1 MGSDALYKV
10 WYHDDAACSS
20 VVRSGGAYESELTG
34 YGGNDVVLDFLV
46 KSGLWGVMVSMEPDG
61 LRKENGKPWR
71 ALNGVEVLREL
82 AHVERIAHCGKI
94 VRDVRLMMIAG
105 FNAAIVAAA
114 HGRGRG
120 VVDPETLSNHL
131 GRISPRS
138 AWKTFLE
145 HVGCLRRKRWIRGKT
160 YVGDA
165 HEVIVPYGRQY
176 ERLGR
181 VGEKYGYKLVLLLN
195 AEPGRERVVGYI
207 LAPLQRSERTLLRI
221 LLRGLE
227 ERFGRVG
234 DWMATLILDRG
245 YWGAEYLL
253 GLNRRHGVD
262 VVTRAG
268 HEGLSFV
275 EDLKGLARTPEMVWQ
290 WERETHSRFGEI
302 QVRCVGFDALEVTN
316 DQGRVIGRLNG
327 VLAEEYDLAG
337 NRLRDEKG
345 QERPTFS
352 YATTRP
358 AAERPHRVRAYYGM
372 RWVIEN
378 QGFRELTQ
386 RWALDHLASRRFNAL
401 NSRMGFAFML
411 YNAERVLRMTYPGP
425 WAEHRQRLQLLG
437 QRDLLGGPSIAVYTQ
452 EGHLGAYTPEAYGQ
466 LIAERERNRI
476 VSTLRE
482 GLARGQSLERLLDQ
496 VQLNPPPKA

>member
-1 MGSDALYKV
+1 MLANAGDVNVVIDKKIANAKRELDIVMKRVDGIRASLDLKIKQYQNAKTAPKAMGI
-10 WYHDDAACSS
+10 
-20 VVRSGGAYESELTG
+20 
-34 YGGNDVVLDFLV
+34 
-46 KSGLWGVMVSMEPDG
+46 
-61 LRKENGKPWR
+61 
-71 ALNGVEVLREL
+71 LNG
-82 AHVERIAHCGKI
+82 A
-94 VRDVRLMMIAG
+94 
-105 FNAAIVAAA
+105 
-114 HGRGRG
+114 
-120 VVDPETLSNHL
+120 
-131 GRISPRS
+131 
-138 AWKTFLE
+138 
-145 HVGCLRRKRWIRGKT
+145 
-160 YVGDA
+160 
-165 HEVIVPYGRQY
+165 RQD
-176 ERLGR
+176 
-181 VGEKYGYKLVLLLN
+181 
-195 AEPGRERVVGYI
+195 
-207 LAPLQRSERTLLRI
+207 
-221 LLRGLE
+221 
-227 ERFGRVG
+227 F
-234 DWMATLILDRG
+234 
-245 YWGAEYLL
+245 
-253 GLNRRHGVD
+253 
-262 VVTRAG
+262 
-268 HEGLSFV
+268 